1 MSKRISRLTGGLVA
15 TAAAGAAVL
24 SMTST
29 NAYAATTYTPTGG
42 PNANFVGTNVSFK
55 DIEADQTLTCSTFN
69 LSGSITNSG
78 VSRAYNAD
86 AGTLG
91 TLTSSGCSNP
101 TAGATTVTPTGT
113 WTVAVTGDAAAGTT
127 SWPARLKNVKAT
139 VSAAN
144 CTFTVSGVVNGK
156 FNDATQVFTPN
167 AGASGLVV
175 DGGAGAP
182 TGPMCV
188 TLDILTGDTIAVGG
202 SWKNTPPAG
211 STNLD
216 ISNP

>member
-1 MSKRISRLTGGLVA
+1 MNKRINRLTGGLVA

-29 NAYAATTYTPTGG
+29 SAFAATTYTPTGG
-42 PNANFVGTNVSFK
+42 PSANFVGSSVSFT
-55 DIEADQTLTCSTFN
+55 DIEAGQTLTCSTFN
-69 LSGSITNSG
+69 LSGSIISSG
-78 VSRAYNAD
+78 SSRAYGAD
-86 AGTLG
+86 GGTLG
-91 TLTSSGCSNP
+91 SLSSSGCTNP

-113 WTVAVTGDAAAGTT
+113 WTVAVTGDATGS

-139 VSAAN
+139 VTAVN
-144 CTFTVSGVVNGK
+144 CTFTVSGVVNGR

-167 AGASGLVV
+167 TGASGLVV

-202 SWKNTPPAG
+202 TWTNTPPAG
-211 STNLD
+211 STALD